1 EIDDGITHLLDRK
14 IVELRYLLQVYVG
27 VNVILELP
35 YLGCA
40 ARQDE
45 LLIAERSQHIIRGHT
60 LGLQQAR
67 VESDHD
73 VTKFASIRIW
83 NRSARNSDQLCTQ
96 KVQPNAVQLGFG
108 QTITGEAELQNRN
121 CGRVVIDDQ
130 RRERCGR

>member
-45 LLIAERSQHIIRGHT
+45 LLIGERRQHILRGHS

-73 VTKFASIRIW
+73 VTKFASIGIW
-83 NRSARNSDQLCTQ
+83 NSSARNSDQLRTQ
-96 KVQPNAVQLGFG
+96 KVQSDVVQLGFG
-108 QTITGEAELQNRN
+108 QTIPGESELQNR
-121 CGRVVIDDQ
+121 D
-130 RRERCGR
+130 